1 MDGYGILD
9 LEQNKEVLTMR
20 FKKILALALVAL
32 MMATLFAGCAA
43 KQYSKDN
50 AGEAVVG
57 PADGVYENGSSVS
70 PTIPDRKL
78 IRRVSMDLQTQAMDD
93 LLTAIDEKINK
104 LGGYVEN
111 SRVQMGSGNDA
122 NRQASLTIRIPAE
135 KMDDFTNHVSS
146 VSNVTATSESAED
159 ITLNYVA
166 VESRQKALQA
176 EEARLLSL
184 IDKAANLTELLQ
196 LEKRLTEIRSELET
210 VTSQLKLYDN
220 LVDYGTIQ
228 LEISE
233 VKEYT
238 PTEKPGFWQRI
249 GEGFANS
256 LRNTGKILLEV
267 VIFLVCALPYLVP
280 PAIVF
285 GIIILIIKLTK
296 GKKKRTPKNEE

>member
-1 MDGYGILD
+1 
-9 LEQNKEVLTMR
+9 MR
-20 FKKILALALVAL
+20 FKKSLALFLVAV
-32 MMATLFAGCAA
+32 MTAALFSGCAA
-43 KQYSKDN
+43 KQFSSDS
-50 AGEAVVG
+50 AGEVVAG
-57 PADGVYENGSSVS
+57 PADGVYENGSVAS
-70 PTIPDRKL
+70 PAIPDRKL
-78 IRRVSMDLQTQAMDD
+78 IRRVSMDLQTQDMEE
-93 LLTAIDEKINK
+93 LLTAIDEKVNE
-104 LGGYVEN
+104 LDGYVET
-111 SRVQMGSGNDA
+111 SQIQMGSGSDA
-122 NRQASLTIRIPAE
+122 NRHASLTIRIPAE
-135 KMDDFTNHVSS
+135 KMDNFTNHVSS

-176 EEARLLSL
+176 EEARLLAL
-184 IDKAANLTELLQ
+184 IEKAANLSELLQ

-228 LEISE
+228 LEIDE

-267 VIFLVCALPYLVP
+267 MIFLVCALPYLVP
-280 PAIVF
+280 PAVIF
-285 GIIILIIKLTK
+285 GIVVLVIKLS
-296 GKKKRTPKNEE
+296 KKKKKTHSDKQE